1 MSYPLSPTP
10 CDFGILDLDACDP
23 DLRNRVIDI
32 VRTEREHNDS
42 FTETQL
48 NDVVTYITQLED
60 ALLRY
65 RCGTHLH
72 PEILELL
79 KCTTG
84 LDIEARAHELY
95 AMSAED
101 A

>member
-1 MSYPLSPTP
+1 MTQPTSFSQS
-10 CDFGILDLDACDP
+10 DFGISYLEACDP
-23 DLRNRVIDI
+23 DLRNRVILALRI
-32 VRTEREHNDS
+32 KGEITS
-42 FTETQL
+42 ALTETQL

-65 RCGTHLH
+65 RCRTHAH
-72 PEILELL
+72 PEILALL
-79 KCTTG
+79 KCKTG
-84 LDIEARAHELY
+84 LDIRARAHELD